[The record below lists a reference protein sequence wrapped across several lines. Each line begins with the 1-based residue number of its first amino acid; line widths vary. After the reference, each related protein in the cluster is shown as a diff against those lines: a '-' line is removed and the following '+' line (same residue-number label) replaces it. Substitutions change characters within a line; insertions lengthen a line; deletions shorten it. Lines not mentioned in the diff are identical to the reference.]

1 MKMYTLAASLLLF
14 AATPGLAL
22 TGPALQQQTDKP
34 AAQADA
40 KTVSGEVVSINTNDN
55 QLVIKD
61 ATGKEMQLKT
71 DTTTKVMREGKA
83 ITLAELKTN
92 DRVTCECEPT
102 ANGWTAKSIQVM
114 PMKAS
119 K

>member
-1 MKMYTLAASLLLF
+1 MKMYLLAASLLLF
-14 AATPGLAL
+14 VAVPGFAFQ
-22 TGPALQQQTDKP
+22 TAQSQQSEQTTKQGDS
-34 AAQADA
+34 
-40 KTVSGEVVSINTNDN
+40 KTVSGEVVSINTNAN

-61 ATGKEMQLKT
+61 ATGKELQLMT
-71 DTTTKVMREGKA
+71 NTATKVSREGKA

-119 K
+119 R